1 VVIDFWAPWCA
12 PCKAISPV
20 LEKLAVAVD
29 NDPDVEVGFYKVNI
43 DKVESVAL
51 ECRIAVVPTFLYFKG
66 GEKVEELRG
75 AKVSAVVELV
85 SKAAGKAV
93 KL

>member
-1 VVIDFWAPWCA
+1 VILLSSSTASNGEFFFAYQVNGGKPVVIDFWAPWCA

-51 ECRIAVVPTFLYFKG
+51 ECRIAVVCRILDG
-66 GEKVEELRG
+66 VE
-75 AKVSAVVELV
+75 VM
-85 SKAAGKAV
+85 
-93 KL
+93 